1 MYGKGKVDKT
11 HRTNSLIFK
20 LEVYKELE
28 KLTSHM
34 NYSIDALIVEGP
46 HDVKTMKLLGYEGE
60 ILSFSRKGSLIEF
73 SDYISKKFK
82 KVAILTDFD
91 KEGEYLSNIFNR
103 LLTDK
108 RVKTDAFFRRK
119 FRGLLKKVYLST
131 IESIY
136 SLKRKM

>member
-1 MYGKGKVDKT
+1 MFRKDKADKNP
-11 HRTNSLIFK
+11 RNNALSK

-34 NYSIDALIVEGP
+34 NYSIDAIIVEGP
-46 HDVKTMKLLGYEGE
+46 HDVKTMRLLGYDGV
-60 ILSFSRKGSLIEF
+60 ILSFSRKGSLVEF
-73 SDYISKKFK
+73 SDYIAKKFR

-91 KEGEYLSNIFNR
+91 KEGESLSNNFSR

-108 RVKTDAFFRRK
+108 RVKTETFFRRK
-119 FRGLLKKVYLST
+119 FRGLLKKVNLST

-136 SLKRKM
+136 SLKRRM